1 MLWGRSQMEKEECRV
16 KNGNGPDILHFQFCI
31 LHSNRADLLF
41 PVNHAPLKNGV
52 PDPPPL
58 IAT

>member
-1 MLWGRSQMEKEECRV
+1 MEKEECRV